1 MDLNFQGPLTRVVV
15 VEETTQVGQARREAL
30 RVAAEAGFDEIDAG
44 RVALA
49 ATEMATNLW
58 RHGGGGR
65 MLLSVI
71 AGSQGNGVELCSIDQ
86 GPGFVLGQCLQDGY
100 STGGSQGLGMG
111 AIARQARVMD
121 LWCDARGAVL
131 VVRIHRERAP
141 RDADLAYGA
150 VRLPMKH
157 ELACGDA
164 WHLRMHAQQL
174 VLTVIDGLGH
184 GAAAAE
190 ASEAGVR
197 ALAAQSSP
205 GSAVES
211 INDLH
216 AALSGSRGGAA
227 AVACLALDSG
237 AIEYAGVGNIAGSLL
252 VEDGSRGMA
261 SMPGI
266 VGVQYRKAQAFGVHA
281 AAGTLLVMHSDGL
294 QARWS
299 LRDYPGLQHRHPA
312 LVVAVLQRD
321 FDRGRDDVCIV
332 ALRVGALK

>member
-1 MDLNFQGPLTRVVV
+1 MDLNFCGPLTRVVV

-30 RVAAEAGFDEIDAG
+30 RVAAEAGFNEIDAG

-65 MLLSVI
+65 MTLSVI
-71 AGSQGNGVELCSIDQ
+71 AGAAGNGVELCTIDQ
-86 GPGFVLGQCLQDGY
+86 GPGFVLAQCLQDGY
-100 STGGSQGLGMG
+100 STGGSQGLGMA

-121 LWCDARGAVL
+121 AWSDSRGAVL
-131 VVRIHRERAP
+131 VVRIHPERAP

-157 ELACGDA
+157 EVACGDA
-164 WHLRMHAQQL
+164 WHLRVQDQQL
-174 VLTVIDGLGH
+174 ALTVIDGLGH
-184 GAAAAE
+184 GVLAAE
-190 ASEAGVR
+190 ASESGVR
-197 ALAAQSSP
+197 ALAARTP
-205 GSAVES
+205 GGQAVDA

-227 AVACLALDSG
+227 AVACVSLGSG
-237 AIEYAGVGNIAGSLL
+237 EIDYAGVGNIAGSLL
-252 VEDGSRGMA
+252 IGDTSRGMA

-266 VGVQYRKAQAFGVHA
+266 VGVQYRKAQAFSLHA
-281 AAGTLLVMHSDGL
+281 PAGTLLVMHSDGL

-321 FDRGRDDVCIV
+321 FDRGRDDVCVV
-332 ALRVGALK
+332 ALRVGAFQ